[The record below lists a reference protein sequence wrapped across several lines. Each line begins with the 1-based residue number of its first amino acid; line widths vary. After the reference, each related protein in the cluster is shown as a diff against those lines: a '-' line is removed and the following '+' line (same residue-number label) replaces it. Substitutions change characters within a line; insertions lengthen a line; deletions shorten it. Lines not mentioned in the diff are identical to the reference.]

1 MGKSIRKM
9 INNKYVNQKNTRKYK
24 MENLNIYIINKIIK
38 KFKKWVNKL

>member
-38 KFKKWVNKL
+38 KFKK